1 VDVALL
7 CSGLCD
13 IWMGIYSDHHIQ
25 AVLVLGR
32 RWRGDQGCIDDGPL
46 ADHQGFFGRDRQCVN
61 GAGRPGRRLKVAAEG
76 KAIVLSS
83 ARKEDTNTITEPTTL
98 VPVTS
103 KARGLGKPCTE
114 S

>member
-1 VDVALL
+1 
-7 CSGLCD
+7 
-13 IWMGIYSDHHIQ
+13 
-25 AVLVLGR
+25 
-32 RWRGDQGCIDDGPL
+32 
-46 ADHQGFFGRDRQCVN
+46 
-61 GAGRPGRRLKVAAEG
+61 VAAEG